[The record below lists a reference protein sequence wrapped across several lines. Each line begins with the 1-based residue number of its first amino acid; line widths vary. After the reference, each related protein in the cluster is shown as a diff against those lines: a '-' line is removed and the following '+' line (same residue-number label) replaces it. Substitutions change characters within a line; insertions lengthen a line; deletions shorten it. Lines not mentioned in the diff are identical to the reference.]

1 MTLSSSPERSSKR
14 VRIAAATAAVAVGA
28 GLFAAGAASADHAA
42 PRTDKEI
49 PNLTKV
55 TDKIKAYYGDTVD
68 AAGQHYA
75 SPDSNYAKQVADI
88 EKKAKAHLEGVVK
101 KNAKN
106 GPVAQGKKAKPA
118 IVLDLDDTTLLSY
131 NYELQVGFHF
141 TPESQDAYLK
151 STDMSPVFGMPK
163 LVNWAKAKGIEV
175 FYVTGRA
182 EHQREW
188 SARNL
193 KNVGYKPV
201 ADPAH
206 FFLKNKKNPPAYL
219 PCGATCTT
227 VEYKAGTR
235 KHIES
240 QGYDIVANFGDQY
253 SDLKG
258 GYADRTFKLPN
269 PMYYLP

>member
-1 MTLSSSPERSSKR
+1 MSLSLKSNR
-14 VRIAAATAAVAVGA
+14 VRLAAATAALAVGA
-28 GLFAAGAASADHAA
+28 GLYTAGAASAEHSV

-49 PNLTKV
+49 PNLTQV
-55 TDKIKAYYGDTVD
+55 QDKIKAFYGDTVD
-68 AAGQHYA
+68 ASGQHYA
-75 SPDSNYAKQVADI
+75 SADSNYAKQVADI
-88 EKKAKAHLEGVVK
+88 EKKAKGQLEKVVK
-101 KNAKN
+101 NRAHAKK
-106 GPVAQGKKAKPA
+106 GAKKPA
-118 IVLDLDDTTLLSY
+118 IVVDLDDTTLLTY

-151 STDMSPVFGMPK
+151 STDMAAVFGMPK
-163 LVNWAKAKGIEV
+163 LVNWAKSQGIEV
-175 FYVTGRA
+175 FYVTGRG

-201 ADPAH
+201 ADTTH
-206 FFLKNKKNPPAYL
+206 FFLKNKQTPPAYL
-219 PCGATCTT
+219 PCGAKCTT

-235 KHIES
+235 KYIES
-240 QGYDIVANFGDQY
+240 KGFDIVANFGDQY

-258 GYADRTFKLPN
+258 GYADRTYKMPN

>member
-1 MTLSSSPERSSKR
+1 MSLKPSKR
-14 VRIAAATAAVAVGA
+14 LGIRIAAATAALTVGG
-28 GLFAAGAASADHAA
+28 GLYAAGAASADHSV

-49 PNLTKV
+49 PNLTQV
-55 TDKIKAYYGDTVD
+55 QDKIKAFYGDTVD
-68 AAGQHYA
+68 KSGQHYA

-88 EKKAKAHLEGVVK
+88 EKKAKAQIDRAV
-101 KNAKN
+101 KN
-106 GPVAQGKKAKPA
+106 GKHLKGKPA
-118 IVLDLDDTTLLSY
+118 IVVDLDDTTLLTY
-131 NYELQVGFHF
+131 NYELQQGFHF

-151 STDMSPVFGMPK
+151 STDMAAVFGMPQ
-163 LVNWAKAKGIEV
+163 LVNWAQSKGVTV
-175 FYVTGRA
+175 FYVTGRG

-201 ADPAH
+201 ADTAH
-206 FFLKNKKNPPAYL
+206 FFLKNKQTPPAYL

-227 VEYKAGTR
+227 VEYKSGTR

-240 QGYDIVANFGDQY
+240 QGYDIVANLGDQY
-253 SDLKG
+253 SDLQG
-258 GYADRTFKLPN
+258 GYADRIYKLPN